1 MTRYFAFL
9 RAINVGGHLVK
20 MDRLRRV
27 FESMGF
33 SNVETFIASGNVIFD
48 TAARSAET
56 LESRIEQQLRKEL
69 GYDVAT
75 FVRTKAELIA
85 IANYEAFSP
94 SELAT
99 AHALDIVFLRKP
111 LDERSRVGVIGL
123 RTEIDDLKSCGR
135 EIYWL
140 RRGTHSESTISNA
153 AFGKVIGGPAT
164 VRSSNTVK
172 RLMAK
177 YTSSRGEDQPL
188 HSPFDDLEE

>member
-20 MDRLRRV
+20 MDRLRKV
-27 FESMGF
+27 FNSLGF

-48 TAARSAET
+48 TASRSAER
-56 LESRIEQQLRKEL
+56 LESRIEEQLRKEL

-75 FVRTKAELIA
+75 FIRSKAELIE
-85 IANYEAFSP
+85 IANHEPFSP

-111 LDERSRVGVIGL
+111 LDERSRLALIAL
-123 RTEIDDLKSCGR
+123 RTEIDDLKSYGR

-140 RRGTHSESTISNA
+140 RRRKHSESTISNA

-164 VRSSNTVK
+164 VRGSNTVK

-177 YTSSRGEDQPL
+177 YASSRGEDQIINNP
-188 HSPFDDLEE
+188 